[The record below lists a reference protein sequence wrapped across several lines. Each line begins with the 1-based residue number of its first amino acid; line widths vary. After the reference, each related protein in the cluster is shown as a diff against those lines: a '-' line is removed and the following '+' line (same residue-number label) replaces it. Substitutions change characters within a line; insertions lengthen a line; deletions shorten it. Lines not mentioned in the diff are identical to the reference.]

1 MRKLNPYMQ
10 VALTA
15 NIFEWYEFALTG
27 YMALEIGRL
36 FFPRGGDQIA
46 VILSFSVFAVSYV
59 ARPIGGIFLG
69 LWGNKRGAAA
79 ALKLSMLLMA
89 VPTVAIA
96 VLPTYTSVGY
106 WATGALL
113 ALKML
118 QGFGAGG
125 EVPMNAHYV
134 SQNVPDQSR
143 GFYCAMVATSGFI
156 GMLFASLVVFLLPFM
171 IVAISSRL
179 PAWLLA
185 SRLGETWRWP
195 FLLSLPLS
203 LLIMRIRSS
212 LPDRPANRMPAVAVR
227 AGKPVVPILQA
238 IVLVGFMAAHLN
250 TVFVWLPNY
259 LHVYLGV
266 ALDLARMT
274 NVASLIGLSITI
286 LCAGYCVRWIDARKL
301 AFAGTCAMLLSTYP
315 LFMVLQRADSMTV
328 FLAQI
333 GFALS
338 AGMLIGVIFVL
349 LVDLFEPN
357 WGSLGV
363 GAGFGVPTAL
373 FGGTAPVVSS
383 YLIERTQLLVAP
395 ALYITA
401 LGLFALPVAYRLA
414 FNARAQGAEVVAV

>member
-1 MRKLNPYMQ
+1 
-10 VALTA
+10 
-15 NIFEWYEFALTG
+15 
-27 YMALEIGRL
+27 
-36 FFPRGGDQIA
+36 
-46 VILSFSVFAVSYV
+46 
-59 ARPIGGIFLG
+59 
-69 LWGNKRGAAA
+69 
-79 ALKLSMLLMA
+79 
-89 VPTVAIA
+89 
-96 VLPTYTSVGY
+96 
-106 WATGALL
+106 
-113 ALKML
+113 
-118 QGFGAGG
+118 
-125 EVPMNAHYV
+125 
-134 SQNVPDQSR
+134 
-143 GFYCAMVATSGFI
+143 
-156 GMLFASLVVFLLPFM
+156 
-171 IVAISSRL
+171 
-179 PAWLLA
+179 
-185 SRLGETWRWP
+185 
-195 FLLSLPLS
+195 
-203 LLIMRIRSS
+203 
-212 LPDRPANRMPAVAVR
+212 MPAVAVR